1 MSYKTVI
8 KTIDFFEKDPFKVS
22 SLLLLFSLF

>member
-8 KTIDFFEKDPFKVS
+8 NTIDFFEKDPFKVS
-22 SLLLLFSLF
+22 SLLLFSLF